1 MTIDIGIFQILPLK
15 QADPATV
22 ARIAEDLGFN
32 SYWVPEHA
40 ILPVVSDSTFT
51 GRATAAT
58 PPIPEY
64 YAHMPDPWIALSRAA
79 AVTNR
84 IRLGTAICL
93 VPEHNPLIL
102 ANAIAS
108 LDHYCDGRVNFGIGA
123 GWNREEGEILGVDFD
138 HRWTQT
144 RECIEVMKELWTKD
158 AGEYHG
164 KYYDFP
170 AVQCFPKPAQR
181 PHPPIYLGSMGAKRV
196 FKRVVDYGDG
206 WVPVVQSSEQ
216 VRRGVAKIAEN
227 AAAAG
232 RKLSDFS
239 IKPVVM
245 EGQFRTRAD
254 REVFAEAGADELI
267 IWLQGKSVKDIIP
280 ELKALAKEL
289 LGGT

>member
-232 RKLSDFS
+232 RKLSDFG